1 MPRESK
7 TARLARVHE
16 EALRE
21 FDTVQSASFDERR
34 QCAEDRRFT
43 SIAGAQYEGPVGEM
57 LEGRPKLEFNKVQ
70 TSVVR
75 IINEKRNSNIGI
87 TFVPREADADA
98 DDDLADLC
106 AGLLRA
112 DEYDSG
118 ADEAYDNAFEEGV
131 TGGMGAVLVRADYVD
146 PDDEADERQRIC
158 IEPIYDAD
166 TSVFFDLDAKRQDK
180 SDAKRCWV
188 IKAMAREAF
197 RAKYDRDPADWPKD
211 TTNVQFDWCTPDV
224 VYVCDFYKVD
234 KVKSTY
240 EVWVSPTGDEKRT
253 DDDTHDTDEE
263 YEADIAEMKVL
274 GWRLDRTEKREKRMV
289 RKYLMDGGGI
299 IGEPDEIAGDCIP
312 VVPYYG
318 KRWYVDNVERMA
330 GVARYVKDSQRLK
343 NMQLSKLA
351 ETAALSARE
360 KPIFTSEQIEGHE
373 LRWAEDNVRDWPYL
387 TVNGVDDNGNPLPI
401 GPQSYTK
408 PPQVPPAMAALIQQ
422 SEGEIRD
429 ILGSP
434 EQAEKL
440 LSGVSGKA
448 VEMVQT
454 RVDGLAA
461 IYLTNYA
468 KFLRRVAKVW
478 LGMAAEV
485 YVEPRRKVRVMSPDG
500 EASFKEINKPKLG
513 KSGQLLEGI
522 DLERAKFDVYADV
535 GPSSTS
541 ARQATVRALT
551 GMMTLTQ
558 DPEDLKILTSLALMN
573 VEGEG
578 MGDVRRFYRKRLV
591 TMGAVEPTEEERAE
605 LQAAAQQAKPDPQAA
620 FLESEARKNDA
631 DAQRTMADA
640 RRLVADTA
648 KTEAETIKIM
658 RDVQRP
664 TE

>member
-1 MPRESK
+1 MPRELK
-7 TARLARVHE
+7 AVRLARIHD
-16 EALRE
+16 EAMRE
-21 FDTVQSASFDERR
+21 FDIVQSASFDERR

-87 TFVPREADADA
+87 TFVPREADAEA

-131 TGGMGAVLVRADYVD
+131 SGGMGAVLLRADYVD

-166 TSVFFDLDAKRQDK
+166 VSAFFDLDAKRQDK

-188 IKAMAREAF
+188 IKAMARESF
-197 RAKYDRDPADWPKD
+197 KAKYDRDPADWPKD

-224 VYVCDFYKVD
+224 VYVCDFYKID
-234 KVKSTY
+234 KVKMTY
-240 EVWVSPTGDEKRT
+240 EVWVSPTGDEKRI
-253 DDDTHDTDEE
+253 DDDTYESDEE
-263 YEADIAEMKVL
+263 YETAIAEMQTL

-289 RKYLMDGGGI
+289 RKYLMDGGGV
-299 IGEPDEIAGDCIP
+299 IGEPDDIAGDCIP

-373 LRWAEDNVRDWPYL
+373 IRWAEDNVRDWPYL
-387 TVNGVDDNGNPLPI
+387 TVNGVDDSGQPLPI
-401 GPQSYTK
+401 GPQAYTK

-422 SEGEIRD
+422 SESEIRD

-448 VEMVQT
+448 VEMVQQ

-468 KFLRRVAKVW
+468 KFLRRVARVW

-485 YVEPRRKVRVMSPDG
+485 YVEPRRKVRVMSPEG

-513 KSGQLLEGI
+513 KSGQLLEGV

-535 GPSSTS
+535 GPSSQS

-558 DPEDLKILTSLALMN
+558 DPSDIKIMTLMAWLN
-573 VEGEG
+573 MEGEG
-578 MGDVRRFYRKRLV
+578 LSDVRRYARKQLV
-591 TMGAVEPTEEERAE
+591 SMGVVEPTEEERAE
-605 LQAAAQQAKPDPQAA
+605 LAAAAAQAKPDPQAA

-658 RDVQRP
+658 RDVGRP